1 MEFTRI
7 YNEMNTDR
15 VEAEGLQ
22 RRSAAHTHMRTCT
35 NVHTARANTHTH
47 KAEHALGGPAGGAPV
62 AGGGGAVGGKLR
74 ARGGGGAA
82 RARHGGAGAVG
93 AEAPG
98 RALGRAGTEV
108 ARGVASGSC
117 RAASANVHLSPK
129 PGRRAR
135 KLHKQSCHHDAAG
148 IPTTPVFVVNMEPDP
163 EENCGIRLFCPAKV
177 MVCRLKVET
186 VETVLSAY
194 EGVLSG
200 LQIKNLNDAPFYS
213 WT

>member
-1 MEFTRI
+1 MVGKQPDWPVT
-7 YNEMNTDR
+7 NDS
-15 VEAEGLQ
+15 G
-22 RRSAAHTHMRTCT
+22 AHVNGRLC
-35 NVHTARANTHTH
+35 RW
-47 KAEHALGGPAGGAPV
+47 ALT
-62 AGGGGAVGGKLR
+62 VGWS
-74 ARGGGGAA
+74 A
-82 RARHGGAGAVG
+82 RARAV
-93 AEAPG
+93 E
-98 RALGRAGTEV
+98 RAAAVHPKGFIIGRAGTEV

-213 WT
+213 WN